1 MFKQFKYFVVT
12 YLNRLFIRKYW
23 ISNKRGYNYILNDYI
38 PYKSPLDKLF
48 IKYESDKGGF
58 ETVHKAKFEVM
69 RPKNLNM
76 NSEMKIE
83 GRKIYPKSELDR
95 ISHNPP

>member
-1 MFKQFKYFVVT
+1 MCKSVLHDLAKIV
-12 YLNRLFIRKYW
+12 I
-23 ISNKRGYNYILNDYI
+23 DY
-38 PYKSPLDKLF
+38 KKDK
-48 IKYESDKGGF
+48 KTDKGGF

-83 GRKIYPKSELDR
+83 GRKIYPNSELDR
-95 ISHNPP
+95 ITHNSP